1 MCCSEVSAI
10 DLRGK
15 LITLEGLD
23 FTGKSS
29 VARRLTQDI
38 ERAGFDLVVTEEPGG
53 TPVGRRA
60 RQLVLDPDHPEMHP
74 LAELLLYMVSRTQH
88 THEVILPALA
98 EGKTILTSRYRL
110 SSMAYQGYGRGLSL
124 ELIDQLNDAATQG
137 HRADVT
143 FLIDVPVEVALGR
156 KRGRGD
162 RIESETVAF
171 YERVRAGYLE
181 LTADDPTVYRID
193 GTQSINGVADEIL
206 GHLDPRN
213 AT

>member
-1 MCCSEVSAI
+1 VTAI

-29 VARRLTQDI
+29 VARRLSQDI

-60 RQLVLDPDHPEMHP
+60 RQLVLDPGHPEMHP

-98 EGKTILTSRYRL
+98 AGKTVLTSRYRL
-110 SSMAYQGYGRGLSL
+110 SSMAYQGFGRGLPL
-124 ELIDQLNDAATQG
+124 DLIEQLNEAATQG
-137 HRADVT
+137 HRADLT
-143 FLIDVPVEVALGR
+143 FLIDVPVAVALSR

-181 LTADDPTVYRID
+181 LTAEDPSVHHID
-193 GTQSINGVADEIL
+193 GTQSIDGVADEIL
-206 GHLDPRN
+206 KHLGLPN
-213 AT
+213 AA